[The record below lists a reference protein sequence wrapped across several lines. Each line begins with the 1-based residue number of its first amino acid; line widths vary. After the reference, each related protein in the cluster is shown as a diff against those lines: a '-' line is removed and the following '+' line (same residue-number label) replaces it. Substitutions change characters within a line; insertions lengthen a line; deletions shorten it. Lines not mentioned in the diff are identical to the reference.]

1 MKNYKKRDIIV
12 VIVCFVLGL
21 CLMGYDAYKY
31 QYWGASIEYNYA
43 WEEQLKEYLT
53 WDYYESA
60 SGLKIP
66 EEFLNQMKSNLSK
79 TVTPVEEEIPE
90 PEVEKPVVQ
99 PKVAPV
105 ASVAKPA
112 PVKDKYADVMN
123 VRLSKGRRNE
133 IKAFCTNC
141 GVTVTQYIES
151 SFEYLAKEVAAGN
164 IVISKG
170 GITKISN

>member
-1 MKNYKKRDIIV
+1 MPIAKK
-12 VIVCFVLGL
+12 
-21 CLMGYDAYKY
+21 
-31 QYWGASIEYNYA
+31 
-43 WEEQLKEYLT
+43 KE
-53 WDYYESA
+53 
-60 SGLKIP
+60 IP
-66 EEFLNQMKSNLSK
+66 QEFLNQMKSNLSK
-79 TVTPVEEEIPE
+79 KETPVEEIPE
-90 PEVEKPVVQ
+90 PENKPVMQKKETPVLTVTKPVQ
-99 PKVAPV
+99 T
-105 ASVAKPA
+105 

>member
-1 MKNYKKRDIIV
+1 MSFNELSL
-12 VIVCFVLGL
+12 F
-21 CLMGYDAYKY
+21 
-31 QYWGASIEYNYA
+31 
-43 WEEQLKEYLT
+43 
-53 WDYYESA
+53 YY
-60 SGLKIP
+60 
-66 EEFLNQMKSNLSK
+66 MKSNLSK
-79 TVTPVEEEIPE
+79 TVTVEEEFPKAEVKPIQQPE
-90 PEVEKPVVQ
+90 PASAA
-99 PKVAPV
+99 AP
-105 ASVAKPA
+105 AKTSS
-112 PVKDKYADVMN
+112 VKDKYADVMN

>member
-1 MKNYKKRDIIV
+1 MPIAKKKDIKK
-12 VIVCFVLGL
+12 
-21 CLMGYDAYKY
+21 D
-31 QYWGASIEYNYA
+31 
-43 WEEQLKEYLT
+43 
-53 WDYYESA
+53 
-60 SGLKIP
+60 IP
-66 EEFLNQMKSNLSK
+66 QEFLNQMKSNLSRS
-79 TVTPVEEEIPE
+79 VTAEEDIPE
-90 PEVEKPVVQ
+90 PEVQPVIQ
-99 PKVAPV
+99 QKEAPV
-105 ASVAKPA
+105 ALVTKPTA
-112 PVKDKYADVMN
+112 VKDKYADVMN

>member
-1 MKNYKKRDIIV
+1 MPIAKKKDIKK
-12 VIVCFVLGL
+12 
-21 CLMGYDAYKY
+21 D
-31 QYWGASIEYNYA
+31 
-43 WEEQLKEYLT
+43 
-53 WDYYESA
+53 
-60 SGLKIP
+60 IP
-66 EEFLNQMKSNLSK
+66 LEFINQMKSNLSK
-79 TVTPVEEEIPE
+79 TVTSVEEEIPE
-90 PEVEKPVVQ
+90 PEVQPVIQ
-99 PKVAPV
+99 QKEAPV
-105 ASVAKPA
+105 ALTAKPA

-170 GITKISN
+170 GITKIAN

>member
-1 MKNYKKRDIIV
+1 MPIAKKKD
-12 VIVCFVLGL
+12 
-21 CLMGYDAYKY
+21 
-31 QYWGASIEYNYA
+31 
-43 WEEQLKEYLT
+43 
-53 WDYYESA
+53 
-60 SGLKIP
+60 IP

-105 ASVAKPA
+105 AAVAKPA

-133 IKAFCTNC
+133 IEAFCTNC

>member
-1 MKNYKKRDIIV
+1 MPIAKKKDI
-12 VIVCFVLGL
+12 
-21 CLMGYDAYKY
+21 K
-31 QYWGASIEYNYA
+31 
-43 WEEQLKEYLT
+43 KE
-53 WDYYESA
+53 
-60 SGLKIP
+60 IP

-79 TVTPVEEEIPE
+79 TVTPVEEEI
-90 PEVEKPVVQ
+90 PVVQ

>member
-1 MKNYKKRDIIV
+1 MPIAKKKDIKK
-12 VIVCFVLGL
+12 
-21 CLMGYDAYKY
+21 D
-31 QYWGASIEYNYA
+31 
-43 WEEQLKEYLT
+43 
-53 WDYYESA
+53 
-60 SGLKIP
+60 IP
-66 EEFLNQMKSNLSK
+66 EEFLNQMKSNLSRS
-79 TVTPVEEEIPE
+79 VTTVEEENPE
-90 PEVEKPVVQ
+90 PEVQPVIQ
-99 PKVAPV
+99 QKEAPV
-105 ASVAKPA
+105 ALVAKPA

>member
-1 MKNYKKRDIIV
+1 MPIAKKKDI
-12 VIVCFVLGL
+12 
-21 CLMGYDAYKY
+21 K
-31 QYWGASIEYNYA
+31 
-43 WEEQLKEYLT
+43 KE
-53 WDYYESA
+53 
-60 SGLKIP
+60 IP

-99 PKVAPV
+99 QKVATVAPV

>member
-1 MKNYKKRDIIV
+1 MPIAKKRDV
-12 VIVCFVLGL
+12 KK
-21 CLMGYDAYKY
+21 D
-31 QYWGASIEYNYA
+31 
-43 WEEQLKEYLT
+43 
-53 WDYYESA
+53 
-60 SGLKIP
+60 IP
-66 EEFLNQMKSNLSK
+66 QEFINQMKSNLSK
-79 TVTPVEEEIPE
+79 TVTPVEEDIPE
-90 PEVEKPVVQ
+90 TKVQ
-99 PKVAPV
+99 PVIQQKEAPLLTT
-105 ASVAKPA
+105 SKTA